1 MTLGFSLD
9 ASVGV
14 GQARKSWWRELCLKA
29 VLISKLGGC
38 KNLFGVVAQGAVEDK
53 AGKEFAFI
61 CVPHTQ
67 HNA

>member
-14 GQARKSWWRELCLKA
+14 GQARKSRWKELYLRA
-29 VLISKLGGC
+29 VIISKLGGC
-38 KNLFGVVAQGAVEDK
+38 KNFFGVVAQGAVEDK

-61 CVPHTQ
+61 CVPHAQ